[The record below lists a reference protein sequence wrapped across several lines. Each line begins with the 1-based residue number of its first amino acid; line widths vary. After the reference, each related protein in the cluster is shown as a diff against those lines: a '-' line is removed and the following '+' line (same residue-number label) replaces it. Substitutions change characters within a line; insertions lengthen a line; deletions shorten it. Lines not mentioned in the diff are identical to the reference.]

1 MRYNLRARLYIS
13 NIIKRH
19 SRQCISINGRFSLS
33 VVNCEIKISQ
43 VTYPAKAC
51 GVKLCRRQDISKRI
65 IICVHFEAWGVIK
78 VISKLVTDGP
88 L

>member
-1 MRYNLRARLYIS
+1 MRYNLCARLHIS

-19 SRQCISINGRFSLS
+19 ININGRFSMS

-51 GVKLCRRQDISKRI
+51 GVKLCRRQDISRRI

-78 VISKLVTDGP
+78 IISKLVTDGP
-88 L
+88 F

>member
-1 MRYNLRARLYIS
+1 MRYNLCARLHIS

-19 SRQCISINGRFSLS
+19 SRQCISINVRFSRS

-43 VTYPAKAC
+43 VTYPAEAC
-51 GVKLCRRQDISKRI
+51 RVKFSRGQDISKRI

>member
-1 MRYNLRARLYIS
+1 MRYNLCARLYIS
-13 NIIKRH
+13 NIIKRYP
-19 SRQCISINGRFSLS
+19 RQCISINGRFSLS

-65 IICVHFEAWGVIK
+65 IICVHLEAWGVIK
-78 VISKLVTDGP
+78 IISKLVTDGP
-88 L
+88 F

>member
-1 MRYNLRARLYIS
+1 MRYNLCARLYIS

-78 VISKLVTDGP
+78 IISKLVTDGP
-88 L
+88 F